1 MAVLVRLPTVLRP
14 YAGGATAVQAEG
26 ATVGE
31 VLGDLTS
38 RFPGIAA
45 QVWAQEGKLN
55 RFVNVYLNDDDVRY
69 LDQLDTKVHDSDAI
83 SILPAVA
90 GGSGATIHGTRE
102 GPVVAG
108 GSAPAGYRSRPA
120 PASG

>member
-1 MAVLVRLPTVLRP
+1 
-14 YAGGATAVQAEG
+14 
-26 ATVGE
+26 VGE
-31 VLGDLTS
+31 VLGDLTN
-38 RFPGIAA
+38 RFPGIAG
-45 QVWAQEGKLN
+45 QVWAEEGKLN

-90 GGSGATIHGTRE
+90 GGSGATSS
-102 GPVVAG
+102 GPVVAKSRG
-108 GSAPAGYRSRPA
+108 PAGYHSRPT

>member
-14 YAGGATAVQAEG
+14 SAGGATTVQAEG

-31 VLGDLTS
+31 VLGDLTN

-45 QVWAQEGKLN
+45 QVWAGEGKLN

-69 LDQLDTKVHDSDAI
+69 LDELDTKVHDSDVL

-90 GGSGATIHGTRE
+90 GGSTAATGSLEERTDSAGRRPR
-102 GPVVAG
+102 PVAVAG
-108 GSAPAGYRSRPA
+108 
-120 PASG
+120 

>member
-38 RFPGIAA
+38 RFPGIAG

-69 LDQLDTKVHDSDAI
+69 LDQLETKVHDSDAI

-90 GGSGATIHGTRE
+90 GGSGATTGRTARSPGVAE
-102 GPVVAG
+102 GSGLAG
-108 GSAPAGYRSRPA
+108 CRSRPT
-120 PASG
+120 PATG

>member
-1 MAVLVRLPTVLRP
+1 
-14 YAGGATAVQAEG
+14 
-26 ATVGE
+26 
-31 VLGDLTS
+31 VLGDLTN
-38 RFPGIAA
+38 RFPGIAG

-90 GGSGATIHGTRE
+90 GGSGPTTRGTPW
-102 GPVVAG
+102 GPVGAE
-108 GSAPAGYRSRPA
+108 GSGPAGCRPRPT

>member
-1 MAVLVRLPTVLRP
+1 LRP

-31 VLGDLTS
+31 VLGDLTN
-38 RFPGIAA
+38 RFPGIAG
-45 QVWAQEGKLN
+45 QVWAEEGKLN

-90 GGSGATIHGTRE
+90 GGSGAATVGTVSGSAVAE
-102 GPVVAG
+102 GIGLAG
-108 GSAPAGYRSRPA
+108 GRPRPT